1 MLFNSYEFLFAF
13 FPISLAVYFLC
24 KRFGGRLEHLA
35 LLILSLFFYAWWD
48 AHFLPLLLSSIT
60 VNYIIGTI
68 IASRVSNGQQRAA
81 GFWMAGAIAL
91 NLSVLGFFKYS
102 YFAVMNLNAAFGADF
117 TLGNIILPLGISFF
131 TFEQIS
137 FLVDVRRGQTRP
149 SLYVHYALFVSFFP
163 RLVAGPIIRYNEIAP
178 QFDAPRP
185 AHVFADDLAVGLT
198 MFVIGLLKK
207 TVLADGV
214 APYASP
220 VFTAAEHGEAVD
232 FLMAWGGALAYTCQL
247 YFDFSGYSDMAIG
260 AARCFGI
267 RFPMNFN
274 SPYKATSI
282 IDFWRR
288 WHITLSRFLR
298 DYLYFALGGNRRGPV
313 RRYLN
318 LLITMLLGG
327 LWHGANW
334 TFIVWGAL
342 HGVYLMINHA
352 WLAVATRSTAL
363 TAFRNSRWG
372 AAFGL
377 VLTFLAVVVAWVF
390 FRAPSFTGAF
400 NLLAGMAGLHGITI
414 PSGLEF
420 AVKPVRGV
428 LNTLGVRFSDTSG
441 MTLLMTYGW
450 VMALLAIAFVFP
462 NSQQILARVNPV
474 LEASARPANGG
485 VQDAASRRSWWEWQP
500 SPLWALAIGCAAFIA
515 MISITRVSE
524 FLYWQF

>member
-13 FPISLAVYFLC
+13 FPISLAIFLFC
-24 KRFGGRLEHLA
+24 KHRGSRLEHLA
-35 LLILSLFFYAWWD
+35 LLALSLFFYAWWD
-48 AHFLPLLLSSIT
+48 VSFLPLLLSSIT
-60 VNYIIGTI
+60 VNYIVGKI
-68 IASRVSNGQQRAA
+68 IVSCLERDRQRAA
-81 GFWMAGAIAL
+81 GWWMSAAIAL
-91 NLSVLGFFKYS
+91 NLVVLGIFKYS
-102 YFAVMNLNAAFGADF
+102 YFAVTNINAAFGTDF
-117 TLGNIILPLGISFF
+117 ALVSIILPLGISFF

-178 QFDAPRP
+178 QFAASRP
-185 AHVFADDLAVGLT
+185 TRDVVDDLAVGLT
-198 MFVIGLLKK
+198 MFVIGLVKK

-220 VFTAAEHGEAVD
+220 VFAAAEHGETID
-232 FLMAWGGALAYTCQL
+232 LLMAWGGALAYTCQL

-260 AARCFGI
+260 AACCFGI

-274 SPYKATSI
+274 SPYKATNI

-298 DYLYFALGGNRRGPV
+298 DYLYFSLGGNRRGPV

-318 LLITMLLGG
+318 LLLTMLLGG

-334 TFIVWGAL
+334 TFIAWGSL
-342 HGVYLMINHA
+342 HGAYLMINHA
-352 WLAVATRSTAL
+352 WVAVAARSVVL
-363 TAFRNSRWG
+363 TNFRNSRSG

-377 VLTFLAVVVAWVF
+377 IVTFLAVVIAWVF
-390 FRAPSFTGAF
+390 FRAPSFSSAF
-400 NLLAGMAGLHGITI
+400 NLLAGMAGLNGIAI

-420 AVKPVRGV
+420 ALRPLRGPLDV
-428 LNTLGVRFSDTSG
+428 LGVRFVATSG
-441 MTLLMTYGW
+441 TMLLMTYVW
-450 VMALLAIAFVFP
+450 VTVLLGIAFLLP
-462 NSQQILARVNPV
+462 NSQQILAPANPV
-474 LEASARPANGG
+474 LELSGMRTGKAGLET
-485 VQDAASRRSWWEWQP
+485 SRRPWWEWRP
-500 SPLWALAIGCAAFIA
+500 SPFWAVAIGGAAFIA
-515 MISITRVSE
+515 IISITRVSE